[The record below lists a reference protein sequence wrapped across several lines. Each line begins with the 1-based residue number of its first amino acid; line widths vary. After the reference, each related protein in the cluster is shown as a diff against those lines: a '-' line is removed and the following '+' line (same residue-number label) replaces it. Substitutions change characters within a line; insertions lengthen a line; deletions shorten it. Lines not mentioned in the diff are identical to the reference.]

1 MHLSSKNEVLT
12 GRDKSVSNSLALSP
26 SQLLVKIWEIFS
38 SRFSLRWAHKETYIL
53 LPPNETSH
61 GKRFWNLFGCTEAKL
76 PNPFPTVYLLH
87 LTQIQGG
94 PGEKEH
100 RLWTQSSWL
109 ELRAFTS

>member
-12 GRDKSVSNSLALSP
+12 GRDKSVSNSLALGP

-38 SRFSLRWAHKETYIL
+38 SRFPRRQEHKETYIL
-53 LPPNETSH
+53 FPPNEPSQ

-94 PGEKEH
+94 PG
-100 RLWTQSSWL
+100 
-109 ELRAFTS
+109 